1 MKNYTEIIV
10 GIMSILIVLYRVKN
24 IMFPMITQGIKEK
37 DISKVL
43 VSFTQMV

>member
-1 MKNYTEIIV
+1 MKNCTEIIV

-24 IMFPMITQGIKEK
+24 IMFPMIKQGIKEN